1 MKNNRFSLV
10 AVAALI
16 FIVGIIIVI
25 IAVNSSKGDN
35 LIDSQE
41 DVVDTLVDG
50 TLVVSTGKI
59 NETKNV
65 GNFEISNGQ
74 ITNKD
79 GVTTFLADVKNI
91 GEGTIN
97 NTEIQLIYLDE
108 NGKVLSFTDGLIT
121 QIEPEEATQLMVETT
136 EDYKKIADYVIK
148 IK

>member
-16 FIVGIIIVI
+16 FIIGIIVVI
-25 IAVNSSKGDN
+25 IAVNSSKGGN
-35 LIDSQE
+35 SDSPE

-97 NTEIQLIYLDE
+97 NTEIQLIYLDKD
-108 NGKVLSFTDGLIT
+108 GKVLSFTDGLIT
-121 QIEPEEATQLMVETT
+121 QIEPEEATQLMVEST
-136 EDYKKIADYVIK
+136 EDYKKICDYMIK

>member
-16 FIVGIIIVI
+16 FIIGIIVVI
-25 IAVNSSKGDN
+25 IAVNSSKGGN
-35 LIDSQE
+35 SDSPE

-97 NTEIQLIYLDE
+97 NTEIQLIYLDKD
-108 NGKVLSFTDGLIT
+108 GKVLSFTDGLIT

-136 EDYKKIADYVIK
+136 EDYKKIADYMIK